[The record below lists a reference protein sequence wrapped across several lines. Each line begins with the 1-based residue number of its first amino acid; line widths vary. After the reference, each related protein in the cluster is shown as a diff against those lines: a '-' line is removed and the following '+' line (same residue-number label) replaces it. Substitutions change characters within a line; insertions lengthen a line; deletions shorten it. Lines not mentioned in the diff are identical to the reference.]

1 MKKLIIVRA
10 DPHDRREVIR
20 TFESDGYDIR
30 CLRTITGL
38 TQAVRTT
45 SPAAVIVDVDM
56 LEIQGGR
63 SVHLDCIGTET
74 ALVFLTSGKAVQ
86 QKRKLLDR
94 YGGILLRSPLD
105 PLELQVALKREFE
118 VRHLSHQLYNVEA
131 EKALRAQLPRLVAKS
146 EAMQK
151 LVKEIDYLAPEECN
165 LVVQGPRGCGK
176 ELVVRHL
183 HAGSNRREQPLTV
196 VPEERWPDQDRKTVR
211 NFRGGT
217 VFLPHPGEA
226 SRTSQIALANCI
238 EEGLFK
244 PVRIMVGTRTS
255 LSRLKQDKRITA
267 RLYRLLAG
275 ESVRVPS
282 LRERA
287 ADLPILVTDQIV
299 ARAKALGSPAR
310 RLGVDAADCLMNHT
324 WTENLRE
331 LQMIIDHA
339 LLSCP
344 ALTVKRKHLPSK
356 LRGPSK
362 SPTKSQFPSLDEVER
377 NHLLAALRQTGSNR
391 SQAAML
397 LGVHRTTLIRKIR
410 IYGITE
416 KDVWK

>member
-10 DPHDRREVIR
+10 DAHDRREVVR
-20 TFESDGYDIR
+20 AFEPKGYDIR
-30 CLRTITGL
+30 CLRTINSL
-38 TQAVRTT
+38 TQAVGRT
-45 SPAAVIVDVDM
+45 SPVAVIVDVDM
-56 LEIQGGR
+56 LETGGGR
-63 SVHLDCIGTET
+63 SVHLDCIGSET
-74 ALVFLTSGKAVQ
+74 ALVFLTAGKAVQ

-118 VRHLSHQLYNVEA
+118 VRHLFNELCGAKA

-151 LVKEIDYLAPEECN
+151 LVKEIDYFAPEKCN

-176 ELVVRHL
+176 ELVARHL
-183 HAGSNRREQPLTV
+183 HAASSRRELPFTV
-196 VPEERWPDQDRKTVR
+196 VPEERWEEQDRKTAR
-211 NFRGGT
+211 GFRGGT

-226 SRTSQIALANCI
+226 SRSSQIVLANRI

-244 PVRIMVGTRTS
+244 PVRIMVGTRIP
-255 LSRLKQDKRITA
+255 LLKLKKDKRITA
-267 RLYRLLAG
+267 RLHRLLAG
-275 ESVRVPS
+275 KLVRVPS

-310 RLGVDAADCLMNHT
+310 RLGVDAVDCLMNHT

-331 LQMIIDHA
+331 LQTIMDHA
-339 LLSCP
+339 LLSCTT
-344 ALTVKRKHLPSK
+344 LTVRRKHLPAK
-356 LRGPSK
+356 LRAPSK
-362 SPTKSQFPSLDEVER
+362 RRTKSQFPSLDEVER
-377 NHLLAALRQTGSNR
+377 NHLLAALRQTGLNH

-397 LGVHRTTLIRKIR
+397 LGIHRTTLIRKIR
-410 IYGITE
+410 IYGITD
-416 KDVWK
+416 KDVWE